1 MSTANDNRPQTVMG
15 RVLLLLEPF
24 RESAGLTLTELAA
37 RTGLPRSSAHRML
50 LQLVAVGWLRRHGAT
65 YHLGPKMVELGSLAQ
80 NYDRVHRAA
89 VATMYQLH
97 RRTGSAVHLA
107 VLERDDL
114 LYLEKIGGRWAAT
127 MLPTHAGQRR
137 PARETVE
144 GAALLACRDGCAS
157 AVREH
162 IAGQERGEP
171 VHCVAVAFDAGH
183 GEIAA
188 LSLTGPAGRMPT
200 SAVRDLV
207 AAADLVA
214 ARLRAAPGLL
224 VAGGSGA

>member
-1 MSTANDNRPQTVMG
+1 MPTTNDNHPQTVMG

-50 LQLVAVGWLRRHGAT
+50 LQLVGVGWLRRHGAT

-89 VATMYQLH
+89 VAAMYQLH

-107 VLERDDL
+107 VLEGDEL
-114 LYLEKIGGRWAAT
+114 LYLEKIGGRWAAAV
-127 MLPTHAGQRR
+127 LPTHAGQRR
-137 PARETVE
+137 SARETTD
-144 GAALLACRDGCAS
+144 GAALLACRDGGAP

-162 IAGQERGEP
+162 VAGQDRGEP
-171 VHCVAVAFDAGH
+171 VHCVAVAFNAGH

-188 LSLTGPAGRMPT
+188 LSLTGPAGRMPE

-207 AAADLVA
+207 AAAGLVA
-214 ARLRAAPGLL
+214 ARLGAPSGLL
-224 VAGGSGA
+224 AAGGPSA